1 MRRSDRAVHAQ
12 HAGIRGAG
20 STYDTILI
28 IRLII
33 ASVIFA
39 VSLIIDTL
47 PSLVGVLMLVASAAV
62 AGYDIVLDALQCVSE
77 RDFFS
82 TPLIVVIVT
91 VLSYIIGFGYEG
103 AALVIL
109 YQIGLLLIAYAEERT
124 RRSALELLQYQ
135 DESTVNRITELILR
149 DGAGSMNIESV
160 MGSSAGTVLK
170 YAMIFSVVYAIALPL
185 FTNYSFRVSLH
196 RAMTIVL
203 IATPMSVVISMPLTG
218 IIGMCFSARHGVVFE
233 SAALMETTA
242 DTDIAVFDNAGVFC
256 DENPKL
262 TDLSSD
268 MIDDNTLLTFAAHA
282 LYYSDQPVARAV
294 AGVYTKDYRLD
305 VISNFVDIPG
315 YGVGVDIGNARVV
328 LATRELFVGR
338 GVKLPSDMTEDGQV
352 FFMTV
357 AGRYVGKIVINSQI
371 NIEAD
376 ELVVGLHEAGVSRC
390 VLLTE
395 DGNAESRRLAD
406 EMDFSEVYSECD
418 TEKKLRVVLELKT
431 SAKGSVLFVY
441 ASGVQMHSAADV
453 DIRVNRR
460 GKYADV
466 LVSPEYLANL
476 PFAVQICRR
485 MREIAIENAVFAF
498 VVKTILV
505 FLSIVG
511 WCSIWF
517 AIFIDT
523 VAAVATILNSIRV
536 TSESLISMFM
546 YKTGQR

>member
-1 MRRSDRAVHAQ
+1 MRRSDRADHAQ
-12 HAGIRGAG
+12 HTGSREAG
-20 STYDTILI
+20 TYDTILI

-39 VSLIIDTL
+39 VSLIINTL
-47 PSLVGVLMLVASAAV
+47 PDLVSVLMMVVSAIV

-103 AALVIL
+103 TALVIL

-160 MGSSAGTVLK
+160 MGGSAGTVLK
-170 YAMIFSVVYAIALPL
+170 YAMIFSVVYAVALPL
-185 FTNYSFRVSLH
+185 LTNYSFRVSLH

-268 MIDDNTLLTFAAHA
+268 MIDDNTFLTFAAHA
-282 LYYSDQPVARAV
+282 LYYSNQPVARAV

-315 YGVGVDIGNARVV
+315 YGVEVDIGNAHIV

-338 GVKLPSDMTEDGQV
+338 GVKLPPDKVEDGQV

-357 AGRYVGKIVINSQI
+357 AGRYVGRIVINSQL
-371 NIEAD
+371 NVEAD
-376 ELVVGLHEAGVSRC
+376 ELVVGLREAGVSRC

-395 DGNAESRRLAD
+395 DGNAESRRLAE
-406 EMDFSEVYSECD
+406 EMDFSEVYGECD
-418 TEKKLRVVLELKT
+418 TEKKLRVVSELKT

-441 ASGVQMHSAADV
+441 ASGVEMHSAADV

-505 FLSIVG
+505 FLSIIG
-511 WCSIWF
+511 YCNIWF

>member
-1 MRRSDRAVHAQ
+1 MRRSDHAD
-12 HAGIRGAG
+12 HARHTGGREAG
-20 STYDTILI
+20 TYDTVLI

-39 VSLIIDTL
+39 ASLIIDTL
-47 PSLVGVLMLVASAAV
+47 PDIAGTLMLIAAAAV
-62 AGYDIVLDALQCVSE
+62 AGYDIVLDALQCISE

-82 TPLIVVIVT
+82 TPLIVVSVT
-91 VLSYIIGFGYEG
+91 VLSYIIGYDYEG

-135 DESTVNRITELILR
+135 DESTVNRITELILC

-160 MGSSAGTVLK
+160 MGGSAGRVLK
-170 YAMIFSVVYAIALPL
+170 YAVIFSAVYAVALPL
-185 FTNYSFRVSLH
+185 ITNYSFRVSLH
-196 RAMTIVL
+196 RAMTIIL
-203 IATPMSVVISMPLTG
+203 IATPMSVVIAMPLTG
-218 IIGMCFSARHGVVFE
+218 IIGMCFSARHGVVFD
-233 SAALMETTA
+233 SAALMEVTA

-262 TDLSSD
+262 TGLSSD
-268 MIDDNTLLTFAAHA
+268 MIDDDTFITFAAHS
-282 LYYSDQPVARAV
+282 LYYSNQPVARAV

-305 VISNFVDIPG
+305 LIQNFVDIPG
-315 YGVGVDIGNARVV
+315 YGVEVDIGNAHVV
-328 LATRELFVGR
+328 LASRELFVGR
-338 GVKLPSDMTEDGQV
+338 GVKLPNDRAEEGQA

-357 AGRYVGKIVINSQI
+357 AGRYVGKLTISSQL

-376 ELVVGLHEAGVSRC
+376 ELAAGLREAGVSRC

-395 DGNAESRRLAD
+395 DGNAESRRLA
-406 EMDFSEVYSECD
+406 EELDFGEVYSECD
-418 TEKKLRVVLELKT
+418 TEKKLRVVSDLKT
-431 SAKGSVLFVY
+431 SAKGAVLFVY
-441 ASGVQMHSAADV
+441 ASGVETHSAADV
-453 DIRVNRR
+453 DIRISRR

-485 MREIAIENAVFAF
+485 VREIAIENAVFAF

-505 FLSIVG
+505 FLSIIG
-511 WCSIWF
+511 FCNIWF

-536 TSESLISMFM
+536 TSESLLSVFM

>member
-1 MRRSDRAVHAQ
+1 MRRSDQAQ
-12 HAGIRGAG
+12 HTVGREAG
-20 STYDTILI
+20 TYDTVLI

-39 VSLIIDTL
+39 VSLIVNTL
-47 PSLVGVLMLVASAAV
+47 PDIVGVLMLIAAAAV
-62 AGYDIVLDALQCVSE
+62 AGYDIVLDAVQCISE
-77 RDFFS
+77 REFLS

-124 RRSALELLQYQ
+124 RRSALEMLQYQ
-135 DESTVNRITELILR
+135 DEATVNRITELILR
-149 DGAGSMNIESV
+149 DGAGSMNIETV
-160 MGSSAGTVLK
+160 MGSSAGTVLR
-170 YAMIFSVVYAIALPL
+170 YAMIFSVVYAVALPL
-185 FTNYSFRVSLH
+185 FTNYSLRVSLH
-196 RAMTIVL
+196 RALTIVL
-203 IATPMSVVISMPLTG
+203 VATPMSVVVSMPLTG
-218 IIGMCFSARHGVVFE
+218 IIGMCFSARHGVVFN
-233 SAALMETTA
+233 SAALMEITA

-262 TDLSSD
+262 TELSSD
-268 MIDDNTLLTFAAHA
+268 IIDDNTFITFAAHA
-282 LYYSDQPVARAV
+282 LYYSNQPIARAV
-294 AGVYTKDYRLD
+294 AGIYTKDYRLD
-305 VISNFVDIPG
+305 IIQNFVDIPG
-315 YGVGVDIGNARVV
+315 YGVEVDIGNAHVV
-328 LATRELFVGR
+328 LASRELFVGR
-338 GVKLPSDMTEDGQV
+338 GIKLPVDGTEDGQA

-357 AGRYVGKIVINSQI
+357 AERYVGKIVISSQL

-376 ELVVGLHEAGVSRC
+376 ELVAGLGDAGVSRC

-395 DGNAESRRLAD
+395 DGYAESRRLA
-406 EMDFSEVYSECD
+406 EKLDFGEVYDECD
-418 TEKKLRVVLELKT
+418 TEKKLRVVSELKT

-441 ASGVQMHSAADV
+441 ASGVETHSAADV
-453 DIRVNRR
+453 DIRISRR

-498 VVKTILV
+498 VIKAVLV
-505 FLSIVG
+505 FLSIIG
-511 WCSIWF
+511 YCNIWF

-536 TSESLISMFM
+536 TSESLISLFM